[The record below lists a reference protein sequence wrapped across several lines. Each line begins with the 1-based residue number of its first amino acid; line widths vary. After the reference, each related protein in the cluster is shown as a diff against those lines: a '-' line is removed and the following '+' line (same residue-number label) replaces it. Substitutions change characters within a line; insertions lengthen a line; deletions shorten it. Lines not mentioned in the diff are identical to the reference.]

1 MPSASAEEVLLV
13 AERSSG
19 EDWRTYGRLKLSS
32 FEELKNTHGEVE
44 LSAHAMQRHGGTVDI
59 DRAATLSEP
68 CRQLNRMFPTS
79 VTALCTDRRV
89 RPPPLLPLPLTPRST
104 RLTLHTQAIP
114 EVGRPPAVGQ
124 GFDQAHTPP
133 PG

>member
-68 CRQLNRMFPTS
+68 CRQLNRMFSTS
-79 VTALCTDRRV
+79 VMHGPK
-89 RPPPLLPLPLTPRST
+89 RPPPSPSPSPSLPNPARHAS
-104 RLTLHTQAIP
+104 RAQTQAVP